1 MNPLPTNLTAADAIS
16 VLGLLKTAEK
26 KLKARTD
33 EVLEILNELLAA
45 GELEELS
52 YEPGVYEADGVRL
65 TRSTRT
71 TWQYSPAIKSL
82 QQVEQENGM
91 ATAKTSEF
99 WTTKLL

>member
-1 MNPLPTNLTAADAIS
+1 MNPLPTNLTAAEAIS

-33 EVLEILNELLAA
+33 EVLGILNELLAA
-45 GELEELS
+45 GELEGLS